1 MKAVMISEQP
11 NEVVLIINGE
21 KTIAVFKTAPKLE
34 TPFKCYIYMTH
45 GFASYPIKINGYPY
59 ICNNN
64 GGQVVIGEFI
74 CDEIKTFQSEFA
86 DNETYERIQEKYAP
100 MDFEEYGEYE
110 YDTIA
115 EEGEDN
121 YICQQSC
128 LKWEDLRK
136 YIGQG
141 IHEFYG
147 WHISDLKIY
156 DEPKEI
162 SEFNTLCK
170 MPKEVNCENCPFY
183 DWYEAKCVGRKV
195 TRPPKSW
202 CYVEEI
208 EK

>member
-1 MKAVMISEQP
+1 MKAVMISIQP
-11 NEVVLIINGE
+11 KWVAHIVNGE
-21 KTIAVFKTAPKLE
+21 KTIEVRKTAPKLE

-74 CDEIKTFQSEFA
+74 CDEIFNTDDWIYSDEIAHIF
-86 DNETYERIQEKYAP
+86 TEKNMCLSYKELA
-100 MDFEEYGEYE
+100 EYLNGKVGY
-110 YDTIA
+110 
-115 EEGEDN
+115 
-121 YICQQSC
+121 C
-128 LKWEDLRK
+128 
-136 YIGQG
+136 
-141 IHEFYG
+141 
-147 WHISDLKIY
+147 WHISALKIY
-156 DEPKEI
+156 DEPKDI

-195 TRPPKSW
+195 TRPPKGW

-208 EK
+208 RE